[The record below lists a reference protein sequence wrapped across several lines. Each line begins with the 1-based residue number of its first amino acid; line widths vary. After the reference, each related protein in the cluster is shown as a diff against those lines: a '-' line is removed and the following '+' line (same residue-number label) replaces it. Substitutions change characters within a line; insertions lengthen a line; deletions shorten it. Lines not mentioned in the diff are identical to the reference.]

1 MKKEERDSEEEKI
14 NERMSSEEK
23 DQFNNNINSLP
34 SFRTSGNFLTVSNN
48 NMSRRRN
55 SLANGQIQLGL
66 IPRIKVSL
74 APELKSSRGPD
85 EELHPP
91 IDEHSEQDLRTGR
104 GVLDLPKNKSFFR
117 RNSLPDSEY
126 LRKRSNS
133 TSISPFIVESK
144 RRISQ
149 VSNVVTQHFQ
159 STIGWSLKSHSEIA
173 RQSRCLAAKYIR
185 WKLRKN
191 GLFHKRLQLQRLR
204 SVGNLIDEHD
214 VYINEIA
221 IELKC
226 LIQELDRNHPKLFS
240 SVIAHA
246 GDVMLKNVH
255 ALKRV
260 HRLIGQFIFE
270 SSSNQSV
277 NNGSDSNQNQS
288 CQYNW
293 SQVAAFY
300 AVTGALAVD
309 SVRSGHPE
317 YVLPLIDSLTR
328 FISKQVAPWISQEG
342 GWVSE

>member
-1 MKKEERDSEEEKI
+1 
-14 NERMSSEEK
+14 
-23 DQFNNNINSLP
+23 
-34 SFRTSGNFLTVSNN
+34 
-48 NMSRRRN
+48 MSRRRN

-91 IDEHSEQDLRTGR
+91 IDEHSEQDHKSGR
-104 GVLDLPKNKSFFR
+104 SILDLPSSSRLIR
-117 RNSLPDSEY
+117 RNSLPDSEF

-133 TSISPFIVESK
+133 GSTIAPFFSESK

-149 VSNVVTQHFQ
+149 VSNVVTHHFQ
-159 STIGWSLKSHSEIA
+159 STIGWSIKSHSEIA
-173 RQSRCLAAKYIR
+173 KQSRCLAAKYIR
-185 WKLRKN
+185 WKLRKV

-204 SVGNLIDEHD
+204 SVGNFNDDHD

-226 LIQELDRNHPKLFS
+226 LIQELERNHPNVFN
-240 SVIAHA
+240 SVIINS
-246 GDVMLKNVH
+246 GDYMLKNVH

-260 HRLIGQFIFE
+260 HRLIGQFIFDST
-270 SSSNQSV
+270 SSSTSSSGNETIQNA
-277 NNGSDSNQNQS
+277 NNRSSG
-288 CQYNW
+288 QYNW

-317 YVLPLIDSLTR
+317 YVLPLIDSLTK
-328 FISKQVAPWISQEG
+328 FISKQIAPWISQEG
-342 GWVSE
+342 GWVSFDPLNIS

>member
-1 MKKEERDSEEEKI
+1 
-14 NERMSSEEK
+14 MSWEEK
-23 DQFNNNINSLP
+23 DQFNNNL
-34 SFRTSGNFLTVSNN
+34 SFKQKSANFLTVNN
-48 NMSRRRN
+48 NMSGRRRN

-74 APELKSSRGPD
+74 APELGLKSSKAPD
-85 EELHPP
+85 EDLHPP
-91 IDEHSEQDLRTGR
+91 IDELSEHDHKTGR
-104 GVLDLPKNKSFFR
+104 GVLDLPNTSKLLR

-133 TSISPFIVESK
+133 NPFLVESK

-173 RQSRCLAAKYIR
+173 TQSRCLAAKYIR
-185 WKLRKN
+185 WKLRKV

-204 SVGNLIDEHD
+204 SVGNLNDEHD

-226 LIQELDRNHPKLFS
+226 LIQELERNHPKVFS
-240 SVIAHA
+240 SVIANA

-260 HRLIGQFIFE
+260 HRLIGQFIFD
-270 SSSNQSV
+270 SSSNPAV
-277 NNGSDSNQNQS
+277 EGKEG

-328 FISKQVAPWISQEG
+328 YISKQIAPWISQEG
-342 GWVSE
+342 GWVSSSDRTFQDST